1 MGVMVPAGM
10 SPNSSP
16 AGDRHYLCLHFDC
29 RMTCKAALRGC
40 CKLAISRTSSY
51 VCAHASSRAGSHCL
65 TSTCSPAHVLV
76 ICPLPAHLSYLTVPS
91 LIPGLSV
98 VPVRVRFSCT
108 VMVTTVHQC
117 RPACTD
123 HADARVS
130 SFQNS
135 ASSPA
140 SRRVPSANRW
150 PLPSHAQPTKTEFH
164 RGYTHTTHHPPLDK
178 NTDTRPCTP
187 ARPCEAVDC
196 HNTMA
201 VTALDRLLEDALD
214 LTDALDRR
222 QVDVLVTQLHDHTAQ
237 QR

>member
-1 MGVMVPAGM
+1 MVPAGM

-51 VCAHASSRAGSHCL
+51 VCAHASSRAGAHCL

-117 RPACTD
+117 RLACTD

-140 SRRVPSANRW
+140 SRRVRSANRCGHYRRK
-150 PLPSHAQPTKTEFH
+150 PNQPKLNSIGGIHTQHTTLPSTKT
-164 RGYTHTTHHPPLDK
+164 PIPD
-178 NTDTRPCTP
+178 P
-187 ARPCEAVDC
+187 A
-196 HNTMA
+196 H
-201 VTALDRLLEDALD
+201 
-214 LTDALDRR
+214 
-222 QVDVLVTQLHDHTAQ
+222 LHAPAKLWTVIIQ
-237 QR
+237 WR